1 MEAFVS
7 VGAWKSILDIEI
19 ELSLPELIHI
29 VDMSRFRRHNDYD
42 LLARVVTGEGLGEYS
57 SMTDLED
64 LGRGSGSG
72 SSADL
77 DLDSEF
83 TITHLPIGLGYE
95 SVDVG

>member
-1 MEAFVS
+1 LEAFVS
-7 VGAWKSILDIEI
+7 VGAWKSILDIEL

-57 SMTDLED
+57 PMTDLED
-64 LGRGSGSG
+64 LERGSG
-72 SSADL
+72 SSADF

-95 SVDVG
+95 SNDVG

>member
-1 MEAFVS
+1 LEAFVS
-7 VGAWKSILDIEI
+7 VGAWKSILDIEL

-42 LLARVVTGEGLGEYS
+42 LLARVVTGEGLGEYD

-64 LGRGSGSG
+64 LGGGSG

>member
-7 VGAWKSILDIEI
+7 VGAWKSILDIEL
-19 ELSLPELIHI
+19 ELTLPELTHI

-42 LLARVVTGEGLGEYS
+42 LLAKVVTGEGLGEYD

-64 LGRGSGSG
+64 LGRSSG
-72 SSADL
+72 SSADF

-95 SVDVG
+95 SDDVG

>member
-7 VGAWKSILDIEI
+7 VGAWKSILDIEL

-42 LLARVVTGEGLGEYS
+42 LLARVVTGEGLGEYD

-64 LGRGSGSG
+64 LGGGSG